1 MPQTTPII
9 SGGTLLEEKTR
20 AAKQQYHIVMED
32 IVSSTRA
39 VTRISP
45 GDFYPGPYPGRVV
58 SCSTPLILPIE
69 AIFRD
74 LPGDAL
80 CRFEPKLFYMEPF

>member
-1 MPQTTPII
+1 M
-9 SGGTLLEEKTR
+9 
-20 AAKQQYHIVMED
+20 
-32 IVSSTRA
+32 
-39 VTRISP
+39 SP